1 VILIRIC
8 LQTLDVV
15 LSIFIVLPW
24 VVCSKRK
31 MRVGA
36 EMPLALGKQFSA
48 REKVLVF
55 QGMEALE
62 VRKSAEN

>member
-1 VILIRIC
+1 
-8 LQTLDVV
+8 
-15 LSIFIVLPW
+15 
-24 VVCSKRK
+24 

-55 QGMEALE
+55 QGMEALD